1 MRRLSTFFL
10 AGALLLTAACGGGD
24 KKGESSDGGS
34 RKLFQP
40 AGVVGPDSF
49 APTFSA
55 ATYKVDPSTLTSGS
69 VSGSAPGLYAGR
81 TYGGSGQNICDVEA
95 MIKFLKYYEDRG
107 RAWAD
112 VQGIEFENLETY
124 LRSLTPV
131 FALQNLNV
139 KMFGFKNG
147 KSYGY
152 DAVIAAGTAILI
164 DDQGM
169 PRARCAC
176 GNPLLGSSETPPDGT
191 DNPPDDEGNPEPQD
205 SVPPEDETVPG
216 DTTVPGDNTVPPV
229 ERQPDPDC
237 PKEFE
242 GNTYTDSGG
251 TTWTWVKGNPTP
263 ETSPGGANWWDED
276 SNSYRTT
283 QELEPEFIDCPEPD
297 DQRIPQDDP
306 DCPDWNSPPVTY
318 TDPNGDI
325 WIFDPQSGTWYST
338 TDFDQFK
345 VSTEDLPG
353 YSENCDEDDTDIPEN
368 PCPVRRLDGKY
379 VPGYYIDAN
388 GNRWEWASDV
398 DEWFQVD
405 TTTSGQLEDIPGY
418 LEECGLP
425 RQLKPECPQ
434 QYVHEESNSLSWTA
448 YVTRGGEV
456 WLFDPFARNW
466 TNQQTGEVIPGDD
479 PSALPGYL
487 KDCPSPNDG
496 QGNPCPPIRPDIRET
511 WTDPATGETWAYR
524 IGVRD
529 GRLALL
535 WVNDTTGERLDRSE
549 LYAQA
554 CPDGTTPGETP
565 ECPPGKPI
573 LGQVWIDTLGNEWVY
588 AANTG
593 GADGWDNVS
602 TEWIENLRTQ
612 DLPNQPDDCL
622 PPVEERPCPPILKIA
637 DGTTWFG
644 DNGHTYV
651 YKAAAG
657 GWVDATDPEGSV
669 VPYTV
674 LLPGYSD
681 DCMPPCPPLDAT
693 RSGYFGVWIDPS
705 NGTVWIKPIGG
716 TQWYRIP
723 DGETIDD
730 TRDLPFYTEDC
741 LPPCDPESDGGSTY
755 EYDENDKPVAPEQD
769 PYSDDK
775 DKAVDVKP
783 GDEPAKVTQI
793 VDELV
798 EPSTAVG
805 DDCNP
810 EGCLTADTEPELG
823 HSFKDSGGV
832 VWRYVGD
839 GNWLAEDGR
848 TATDVLDIPGY
859 AEACLPPDVP
869 LERECPEEYEGARY
883 VDSNGIEWVW
893 VGFSPD
899 PADSDHGQH
908 WFHRYEDGT
917 AVYKYTVELDPF
929 LSDCPK
935 PPDLVIQEGS
945 IRVDL
950 RAPKILCVGE
960 STEIVLVA
968 SPSEDQFITTAE
980 INIDGAGDYGNQV
993 ERTVWVHTWTPDAPG
1008 YYEIKG
1014 SAEDSAGLSGAD
1026 LVVVVVEECG
1036 DSTEQSNPLPIDVRI
1051 NAETSV
1057 CVGDKFVFQVIVTLD
1072 PRANL
1077 TSLDV
1082 TADGA
1087 PTRVGQQSPT
1097 TYSGSLLAASE
1108 GELEIQ
1114 AKGEDDLGTTDT
1126 AVHYVKV
1133 IPCDD
1138 TPNDSTPEQE
1148 TPSRDNTPP
1157 VVTVTATPECIEIE
1171 TDAQKTYSVV
1181 IEASDADGDTM
1192 TVNLNN
1198 GLFEESTV
1206 TGTGSVSKIFIASE
1220 RNRGTTL
1227 TFTATADDGQATTT
1241 SNTASVRVEYPGG
1254 CSPTESTKPNTMPSV
1269 TIVSQPTKSVAVCKS
1284 GQTTSEKVSFTITAN
1299 DAEGDKLTVTLASYD
1314 KTISLG
1320 TAAKSLG
1327 TLTGSGSLSTTE
1339 TVTASQIGHTIEYT
1353 ARADDGIFTGISKVS
1368 IVVVEKTTGCADNVA
1383 PTVNLANKTWPA
1395 CLGQKGSPVGFTV
1408 GDTPGSSLT
1417 ITIKVGKEVVQSG
1430 KKTIGLTGKETI
1442 SYTFTPQMAGAS
1454 VSVEVV
1460 DEKGLAG
1467 QPVTTTLTKEICPG

>member
-24 KKGESSDGGS
+24 KESSETSDGGS

-49 APTFSA
+49 APTFSVA
-55 ATYKVDPSTLTSGS
+55 SYQVDPGSLTSGT

-95 MIKFLKYYEDRG
+95 MIKFLTFYEDRG

-139 KMFGFKNG
+139 QMFGFKNG
-147 KSYGY
+147 SSYGY

-176 GNPLLGSSETPPDGT
+176 GNPLLGSSETPPDDT
-191 DNPPDDEGNPEPQD
+191 VPPGDEGNPEPQD
-205 SVPPEDETVPG
+205 SVPPGDDTVPPG
-216 DTTVPGDNTVPPV
+216 DDTVPPGDDTVPPV
-229 ERQPDPDC
+229 ERRPGPEC
-237 PKEFE
+237 PEEFE
-242 GNTYTDSGG
+242 GNTYTDSNGV
-251 TTWTWVKGNPTP
+251 TWTWVKGNPTP

-276 SNSYRTT
+276 SNGYRTT
-283 QELEPEFIDCPEPD
+283 QELEPEFIDCPEPE

-338 TDFDQFK
+338 TDLDQFK

-353 YSENCDEDDTDIPEN
+353 YSENCDEDDTD
-368 PCPVRRLDGKY
+368 D
-379 VPGYYIDAN
+379 PGD
-388 GNRWEWASDV
+388 
-398 DEWFQVD
+398 
-405 TTTSGQLEDIPGY
+405 SGV
-418 LEECGLP
+418 
-425 RQLKPECPQ
+425 KPECPQ

-448 YVTRGGEV
+448 YVTRSGEV
-456 WLFDPFARNW
+456 WLFDPFTRSW

-487 KDCPSPNDG
+487 KDCPSPNDD
-496 QGNPCPPIRPDIRET
+496 QGNPCPPLRPDYRET
-511 WTDPATGETWAYR
+511 WVDPATGDVWTF
-524 IGVRD
+524 GLVRSD
-529 GRLALL
+529 NGFPRLV
-535 WVNDTTGERLDRSE
+535 WENSVTGERLSRLE
-549 LYAQA
+549 LYRQA
-554 CPDGTTPGETP
+554 CPDGTTPDETP

-588 AANTG
+588 AANDG

-602 TEWIENLRTQ
+602 TEWIENLLTQ

-622 PPVEERPCPPILKIA
+622 PPIEERPCPPILKIA
-637 DGTTWFG
+637 DGTVWIG

-657 GWVDATDPEGSV
+657 GWIDATDPDGSV

-674 LLPGYSD
+674 LLPGYRD
-681 DCMPPCPPLDAT
+681 DCLPPCPPLDAT
-693 RSGYFGVWIDPS
+693 NSGYFGVWVDPS
-705 NGTVWIKPIGG
+705 NGEVWIKPIGG
-716 TQWYRIP
+716 TEWYRIP

-741 LPPCDPESDGGSTY
+741 LPPCDPESDGGMTF
-755 EYDENDKPVAPEQD
+755 EYDEDQRPVSRQDD
-769 PYSDDK
+769 PYGDDK
-775 DKAVDVKP
+775 EQAVDVKP
-783 GDEPAKVTQI
+783 GDEPAKLTQI

-798 EPSTAVG
+798 GVSIAAG

-810 EGCLTADTEPELG
+810 EGCVTPDTEPELG
-823 HSFKDSGGV
+823 HSFRDSGGV

-839 GNWLAEDGR
+839 GKWLAEDGR
-848 TATDVLDIPGY
+848 TADDVLDIPGY

-899 PADSDHGQH
+899 PADSDHGQR

-917 AVYKYTVELDPF
+917 AEYKYTVELDPF

-935 PPDLVIQEGS
+935 PDDLVIQEGG
-945 IRVDL
+945 IRVDV
-950 RAPKILCVGE
+950 RAPKILCVGD
-960 STEIVLVA
+960 SAEIVLVA
-968 SPSEDQFITTAE
+968 TPSEDQLITTAE
-980 INIDGAGDYGNQV
+980 INIDNAGDFGVQV

-1036 DSTEQSNPLPIDVRI
+1036 DSTEQSNPLPIDVAI
-1051 NAETSV
+1051 NADTVV

-1072 PRANL
+1072 RRANL
-1077 TSLDV
+1077 SSLDV
-1082 TADGA
+1082 TADGS
-1087 PTRVGQQSPT
+1087 PTRVSQQNPT

-1114 AKGEDDLGTTDT
+1114 AKGEDDLGTSDT

-1138 TPNDSTPEQE
+1138 ETTPEDSTPNDSTPDDSKPEQKN
-1148 TPSRDNTPP
+1148 SAP
-1157 VVTVTATPECIEIE
+1157 VVDVRAPECVEAESEGSVKVTVTIT
-1171 TDAQKTYSVV
+1171 V
-1181 IEASDADGDTM
+1181 SDADLDRMAVVLGGGSSSRTIP
-1192 TVNLNN
+1192 TGRYTIN
-1198 GLFEESTV
+1198 GS
-1206 TGTGSVSKIFIASE
+1206 GSQSITFVVDYQD
-1220 RNRGTTL
+1220 RGS
-1227 TFTATADDGQATTT
+1227 TFTFKGDADDGQDTSRDTAT
-1241 SNTASVRVEYPGG
+1241 VRVEYPGD
-1254 CSPTESTKPNTMPSV
+1254 CDPTPSTSTPTKNSAPTV
-1269 TIVSQPTKSVAVCKS
+1269 TIV
-1284 GQTTSEKVSFTITAN
+1284 
-1299 DAEGDKLTVTLASYD
+1299 
-1314 KTISLG
+1314 
-1320 TAAKSLG
+1320 
-1327 TLTGSGSLSTTE
+1327 
-1339 TVTASQIGHTIEYT
+1339 
-1353 ARADDGIFTGISKVS
+1353 
-1368 IVVVEKTTGCADNVA
+1368 
-1383 PTVNLANKTWPA
+1383 
-1395 CLGQKGSPVGFTV
+1395 
-1408 GDTPGSSLT
+1408 
-1417 ITIKVGKEVVQSG
+1417 
-1430 KKTIGLTGKETI
+1430 
-1442 SYTFTPQMAGAS
+1442 
-1454 VSVEVV
+1454 
-1460 DEKGLAG
+1460 
-1467 QPVTTTLTKEICPG
+1467 

>member
-24 KKGESSDGGS
+24 KNSSDDTADGGS
-34 RKLFQP
+34 RALFQP

-49 APTFSA
+49 APTFAA
-55 ATYKVDPSTLTSGS
+55 ATYKVDPSTLTSGE

-107 RAWAD
+107 RAWAE

-139 KMFGFKNG
+139 QMFGFKNG

-164 DDQGM
+164 DDEGM

-176 GNPLLGSSETPPDGT
+176 GNPLLGSSETPPDDT
-191 DNPPDDEGNPEPQD
+191 VPPGDEGNPETQD
-205 SVPPEDETVPG
+205 SVPPGDDTVP
-216 DTTVPGDNTVPPV
+216 PGDDTVPPV
-229 ERQPDPDC
+229 ERQPGPEC
-237 PKEFE
+237 PEEYE
-242 GNTYTDSGG
+242 GNTYTDSNGI
-251 TTWTWVKGNPTP
+251 TWTWVKGNPTP
-263 ETSPGGANWWDED
+263 ETSPGGANWWDAD

-283 QELEPEFIDCPEPD
+283 QELEPEFIDCPEPT

-306 DCPDWNSPPVTY
+306 ECPDWNSPPVTY

-325 WIFDPQSGTWYST
+325 WVLDPENGTWYST
-338 TDFDQFK
+338 TDLDQFK

-353 YSENCDEDDTDIPEN
+353 YTELCDEPTDD
-368 PCPVRRLDGKY
+368 
-379 VPGYYIDAN
+379 PGD
-388 GNRWEWASDV
+388 
-398 DEWFQVD
+398 
-405 TTTSGQLEDIPGY
+405 SGY
-418 LEECGLP
+418 
-425 RQLKPECPQ
+425 KPECPQ

-448 YVTRGGEV
+448 YVTRSGEV
-456 WLFDPFARNW
+456 WLFDPFARSW

-496 QGNPCPPIRPDIRET
+496 QGNPCPPIRPDYRET
-511 WTDPATGETWAYR
+511 WTDPTTGDTWVYTVGGR
-524 IGVRD
+524 G

-535 WVNDTTGERLDRSE
+535 WVNDTTGETLNRFE
-549 LYAQA
+549 LYRQA
-554 CPDGTTPGETP
+554 CPDGTTPQETP

-573 LGQVWIDTLGNEWVY
+573 LGQVWTDTLGNDWVY
-588 AANTG
+588 AANDG
-593 GADGWDNVS
+593 GADGWDNTS
-602 TEWIENLRTQ
+602 TEWIENLRTR
-612 DLPNQPDDCL
+612 DLPNQPEDCL
-622 PPVEERPCPPILKIA
+622 PPVEERPCPPVMKIA
-637 DGTTWFG
+637 DGTTWLG

-674 LLPGYSD
+674 LLPGYRD

-705 NGTVWIKPIGG
+705 NGTVWIKPVGG
-716 TQWYRIP
+716 TKWYRIP

-741 LPPCDPESDGGSTY
+741 LPPCDPESDGGMTF
-755 EYDENDKPVAPEQD
+755 EYDEDQRPVSRQDD
-769 PYSDDK
+769 PYADDK
-775 DKAVDVKP
+775 EQAVTVKP

-793 VDELV
+793 VEELV
-798 EPSTAVG
+798 GVSVAAG

-810 EGCLTADTEPELG
+810 EGCIAADTEPELG
-823 HSFKDSGGV
+823 HSFQDSGGV

-839 GNWLAEDGR
+839 GKWVSEDGR
-848 TATDVLDIPGY
+848 SAADVLDIPGY

-917 AVYKYTVELDPF
+917 AEYKYTVELDPF

-935 PPDLVIQEGS
+935 PDDLVIQEGG
-945 IRVDL
+945 IRVNL
-950 RAPKILCVGE
+950 RAPKILCAGDSAE
-960 STEIVLVA
+960 LVLVA
-968 SPSEDQFITTAE
+968 TPSEDQLITTAE

-1077 TSLDV
+1077 SSLDV

-1087 PTRVGQQSPT
+1087 PTRVSQQNPT

-1138 TPNDSTPEQE
+1138 TPNDSKPEQKNSAPE
-1148 TPSRDNTPP
+1148 VRVSIKPDCVEADSEGSTK
-1157 VVTVTATPECIEIE
+1157 VTVTIT
-1171 TDAQKTYSVV
+1171 VN
-1181 IEASDADGDTM
+1181 DADGDRLA
-1192 TVNLNN
+1192 VNLSGSSASRAIPAGNW
-1198 GLFEESTV
+1198 TI
-1206 TGTGSVSKIFIASE
+1206 TGSGSQSITFEVDSRDRSE
-1220 RNRGTTL
+1220 
-1227 TFTATADDGQATTT
+1227 TFRFTGKADDGQDTGSDIASVEIGYPGDCSSNAPST
-1241 SNTASVRVEYPGG
+1241 STAPKNTA
-1254 CSPTESTKPNTMPSV
+1254 PTV
-1269 TIVSQPTKSVAVCKS
+1269 TIATNPSGKVQICKS
-1284 GQTTSEKVSFTITAN
+1284 GQNTSVPVAITITSADVDNDRLAILLGKDGGQLLNIGSGPGTATDSFTITSA
-1299 DAEGDKLTVTLASYD
+1299 DIGR
-1314 KTISLG
+1314 TI
-1320 TAAKSLG
+1320 TF
-1327 TLTGSGSLSTTE
+1327 
-1339 TVTASQIGHTIEYT
+1339 V
-1353 ARADDGIFTGISKVS
+1353 ARAVEAMRPAVFAEASTSIAVS
-1368 IVVVEKTTGCADNVA
+1368 EKTTGCTAENAA
-1383 PTVNLANKTWPA
+1383 PKLSLTNKTWPA
-1395 CLGQKGSPVGFTV
+1395 CIQQKGSPVSFTV
-1408 GDTPGSSLT
+1408 SDTAGTTLT
-1417 ITIKVGKEVVQSG
+1417 LVIKVGGKVVQEG
-1430 KKTIGLTGKETI
+1430 KKSIPLGSTSATFSYNFTTQQAGLSVQVEAIDDKGAAA
-1442 SYTFTPQMAGAS
+1442 TPLTS
-1454 VSVEVV
+1454 S
-1460 DEKGLAG
+1460 
-1467 QPVTTTLTKEICPG
+1467 LTKEICPG